1 MAFKKITEADLSGKG
16 VVGQADVPGL
26 QPREMQE
33 KIEEIVRE
41 VVIPAMNE
49 NIEEAEKTFATKAE
63 LEQTEIESGS
73 VISVFGRS
81 GRVSAQKGDYTPELV
96 GAAAEKHASEH
107 YPGGNDPI
115 DFSAAGIADREHSHG
130 SISSEGKIG
139 STPGLLIMTG
149 TGGKLEAKSKAASG
163 LALASEEVFGTGNV
177 TVTAEENKEYSFSEV
192 TSLNFI
198 GGEVNAHGFVAFGS
212 SAPSVTVSGFV
223 GAGGDDITSAKAAEV
238 WEFSVSKG
246 YIVWKNWSE

>member
-1 MAFKKITEADLSGKG
+1 MAFKKITEADLFGKG
-16 VVGQADVPGL
+16 VIGQADVPVL

-33 KIEEIVRE
+33 KMEEIVRE

-73 VISVFGRS
+73 VLSVFGRS
-81 GRVSAQKGDYTPELV
+81 GRISAQKGDYTPEMV

-107 YPGGNDPI
+107 YPGGSDPI
-115 DFSAAGIADREHSHG
+115 DFSAAGIAAEEHSHG
-130 SISSEGKIG
+130 SISSDGKIG
-139 STPGLLIMTG
+139 ITAGLVVMTG

-163 LALASEEVFGTGNV
+163 FSIAPTE
-177 TVTAEENKEYSFSEV
+177 VTATGSVTITAENNKEYSLSGV
-192 TSLNFI
+192 TALNFS
-198 GGEVNAHGFVAFGS
+198 GGNVDAHGFVTFAGS
-212 SAPSVTVSGFV
+212 TPSISVSGFT
-223 GAGGDDITSAKAAEV
+223 GAGGDDIASAKASEV

-246 YIVWKNWSE
+246 YIVWKNWSA